1 MSIIKNVSG
10 PYTINTI
17 NHDDP
22 IILDSNV
29 VIINGNLR
37 VIGNT
42 TTISS
47 TNTDIGDNSIIL
59 NKGGGGASGVVLGSA
74 GIQID
79 RTDPAGS
86 GLANVFLR
94 WNEPTLTWQVTNDGT
109 TYYSIVATT
118 TANTRLV
125 DDLDPQLGAN
135 LNTAGYAIKNYDS
148 NNVYINP
155 TAALQLD
162 GNIQIKKLVNFPQP
176 PIVSNYNIITS
187 SNVGTGGTGLYV
199 TNDEGITNQ
208 ELITKSR
215 AVVYSIIF

>member
-1 MSIIKNVSG
+1 
-10 PYTINTI
+10 
-17 NHDDP
+17 
-22 IILDSNV
+22 V

-79 RTDPAGS
+79 RTDPSGS

-94 WNEPTLTWQVTNDGT
+94 WNESTLTWQVTNDGT

-125 DDLDPQLGAN
+125 DDLAPQLGAN
-135 LNTAGYAIKNYDS
+135 LNTAGYAIKNS
-148 NNVYINP
+148 NSDNVYIDP
-155 TAALQLD
+155 VAALQLD
-162 GNIQIKKLVNFPQP
+162 GNIQIKKLLNFPEP
-176 PIVSNYNIITS
+176 TIVPDYNIITS